1 MFLYK
6 VLYIRGEILVF
17 LPADLCGGQN
27 STVSVPTLMT
37 LLELVSQ

>member
-17 LPADLCGGQN
+17 LPADLCEGQN
-27 STVSVPTLMT
+27 STVSVLI
-37 LLELVSQ
+37 LELVSK